1 VLGVLIAAMTLV
13 GLCVVVAQIVVPL
26 VAELAGDGQRGK
38 AVGTVMTGLL
48 LGILLARTVSGVVA
62 SLLGWRA
69 VFVVAA
75 CFTGILAIVVRTRL
89 PDERVR
95 PHIAYRDILRS
106 MVAIAR
112 AHPELRRSAALG
124 ALGFG
129 SFSVF
134 WTTIAFRLSG
144 APFHYADSAIGL
156 LGLVGAAG
164 ALCASVAGRLADRG
178 HAHTGRVGAA
188 SAIGVAFAVL
198 YVGRNS
204 IVVVIIG
211 CSCSTSACRGSRC

>member
-1 VLGVLIAAMTLV
+1 M
-13 GLCVVVAQIVVPL
+13 
-26 VAELAGDGQRGK
+26 
-38 AVGTVMTGLL
+38 
-48 LGILLARTVSGVVA
+48 
-62 SLLGWRA
+62 
-69 VFVVAA
+69 
-75 CFTGILAIVVRTRL
+75 
-89 PDERVR
+89 PDERAR
-95 PHIAYRDILRS
+95 AHIAYRDILRS
-106 MVAIAR
+106 MAAIAR

-178 HAHTGRVGAA
+178 HAHIGRVGAA
-188 SAIGVAFAVL
+188 SAIGLAFAVL

-211 CSCSTSACRGSRC
+211 VLVLDIGVQGLQVLNQSTIYELVSDARSRITGVYMTTYFVGGALGSAGGSFAYEHGHWRSVCIVGVCMGCLAAGIAMPRPKPSTPVVVAPAPTTAPAAMM